1 VPLRVFSRTYYPS
14 LVSLYQLLGVE
25 IVDADYSFSCSRF
38 TRGKTNTGSVGN
50 KEEGEEEDEPL
61 FGYNRY
67 GPLVLPQ
74 LGAYWQL
81 PSWLRNKAAANQPTR
96 AWRDTNLGLMLQLLR
111 LLLRCNA
118 YLDAGGG
125 MVGLSNVSLGD
136 FLASKG
142 YSPKFC
148 AELFYPMLS
157 VVCTCTYEAVAAY
170 PAGMASRLMNRL
182 PTFFFFLK
190 SRCLCIFSFFRL
202 GCVVICEEARSGTTT
217 NSGRS
222 RCAYPFP
229 YLFFSAAVLL
239 LFFAIFFL
247 KVSPSVTSQR
257 TA

>member
-1 VPLRVFSRTYYPS
+1 MPLRVFSRTYYPS

-38 TRGKTNTGSVGN
+38 TRGKPSGSSVGN
-50 KEEGEEEDEPL
+50 KEGEDDEPL

-81 PSWLRNKAAANQPTR
+81 PSWFGGSTAVADQPKR

-111 LLLRCNA
+111 LLLRCNS

-125 MVGLSNVSLGD
+125 VVGLSNVSLGD
-136 FLASKG
+136 FLARKG

-170 PAGMASRLMNRL
+170 PAGANSWHRFVFLSYVCSHVL
-182 PTFFFFLK
+182 P
-190 SRCLCIFSFFRL
+190 
-202 GCVVICEEARSGTTT
+202 
-217 NSGRS
+217 
-222 RCAYPFP
+222 P
-229 YLFFSAAVLL
+229 
-239 LFFAIFFL
+239 L
-247 KVSPSVTSQR
+247 KVLCVHDSLCSFNVLSFTKTPIGVCQSNRSPSLL
-257 TA
+257 A